1 MDIDQVLLL
10 SDASQTTACKQL
22 SRTFHSFLL
31 PVGGTGNDHS
41 HFTEQKTDSERREAD
56 FLAQNTRFLLFS
68 LPCPVDGVSLFV
80 SLFIF
85 CIGVQLLYNV
95 FIMLFF
101 SAVQQSES
109 VICIHIY
116 PPFWIPFP
124 LSSPQSIRYS
134 SQCWAVLCLVTL
146 LCPTLCNPMGWG
158 LPSSSVHGDSP
169 GKNTGVG
176 CHALLQ
182 GDLPNPGI
190 EPRSP
195 ANSFFTN

>member
-1 MDIDQVLLL
+1 M
-10 SDASQTTACKQL
+10 
-22 SRTFHSFLL
+22 
-31 PVGGTGNDHS
+31 
-41 HFTEQKTDSERREAD
+41 
-56 FLAQNTRFLLFS
+56 
-68 LPCPVDGVSLFV
+68 FV

-134 SQCWAVLCLVTL
+134 SQCWAVLCLVAL

-182 GDLPNPGI
+182 GDISNPGI
-190 EPRSP
+190 ESESP
-195 ANSFFTN
+195 AFQVNSLLSEPSGKPRYRHDSPADPSPSQIRKHSGKNDSPEGRTPLKTYIKITPIIS